1 MSLNWP
7 DEYERTPP
15 DEREP
20 YPYNFRVS
28 QSDAFKNIITQ
39 VERME
44 GATSLRIETA
54 AEHKSSEP
62 NIPESNASPREPG
75 VVVRFD
81 RDGVVILPCD
91 RWLSLRDNAQ
101 AIAKYIEAKRALDRY
116 GVGTLESEFD
126 IQKVRVD

>member
-7 DEYERTPP
+7 DGYDRTPP
-15 DEREP
+15 DKREP
-20 YPYNFRVS
+20 YPYNFRTS
-28 QSDAFKNIITQ
+28 QSAAFKNIITQ

-44 GATSLRIETA
+44 GTSSLRIETTV
-54 AEHKSSEP
+54 EHKSSEP
-62 NIPESNASPREPG
+62 NIPVSNTSPREPG

-91 RWLSLRDNAQ
+91 RWSSLRDNAQ

-116 GVGTLESEFD
+116 GVETLENEFD